1 MLAVRCRAKMK
12 DIACELTLST
22 GNRQWSPSALRDSV
36 GMLFGR
42 ANAVESVGSLMGSH
56 LLV

>member
-1 MLAVRCRAKMK
+1 MK